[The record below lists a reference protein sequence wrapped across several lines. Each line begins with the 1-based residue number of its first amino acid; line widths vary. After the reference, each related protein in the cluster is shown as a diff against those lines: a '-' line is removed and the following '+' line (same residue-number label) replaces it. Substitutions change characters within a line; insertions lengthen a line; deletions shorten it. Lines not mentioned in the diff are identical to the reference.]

1 MKTHLLLYVHTT
13 MMYRKRLSKQTPH
26 IYYVLKVKSFTAQ
39 GIFIGFPREWIAF
52 VMLMWHSWRTSG
64 NNKLFLSFSFSEI
77 VQYCFFLPVFC
88 PAYIIIIVII
98 LIIMMCIDKWSMH
111 KWKVG
116 GCTSKCW
123 LDWSFCIKPYNKWYL
138 SGFKCITVFP
148 RQYASHINNISK
160 CSSTSTP
167 NVSNNICIQ
176 FLVDWHNPNQ
186 YCISTPKMGTHMNVA
201 YIYPTSGAIITMFFV
216 YTQYVHATLTI
227 QHNIIIG
234 CPNLYEQ

>member
-1 MKTHLLLYVHTT
+1 MHIFALISSSSYKWCIVLRSSICHPYCRYNSNTYFWSIHSYTLYLCCYILCSQTKDNIKTFLDEYAYAMKTHFLLYVHTT

-123 LDWSFCIKPYNKWYL
+123 LDWSFCIKPYNKSYL

-148 RQYASHINNISK
+148 R
-160 CSSTSTP
+160 
-167 NVSNNICIQ
+167 
-176 FLVDWHNPNQ
+176 HNMPL
-186 YCISTPKMGTHMNVA
+186 I
-201 YIYPTSGAIITMFFV
+201 
-216 YTQYVHATLTI
+216 
-227 QHNIIIG
+227 
-234 CPNLYEQ
+234 